1 MNWAWTSGD
10 NERLSIW
17 NGSFAMVSMSIV
29 NGFVAIYLLDGLH
42 ATNGQMGLLSSLPNL
57 VNLFSMLAAAA
68 MLRRSRSKKRFCA
81 NATMVSRSFYVFI
94 AIVPWLPIHNAALLV
109 VWLVALTRVPQSFG
123 DLSWQAMIGDL
134 IRPERRSNFFSERN
148 RILTLVGLVTTFLAG
163 LLLQQFDK
171 HATAPYQAVFLATVF
186 FAVMEV
192 LFLLKHDES
201 TGEASAILPE
211 PGSAT
216 ASATKQ
222 SSQMTW
228 LRALRDKRFLIVV
241 GALLWF
247 NFGWQMSWPLFSI
260 YQITTAHAP
269 AMWVG
274 MFTVA
279 NSLSQV
285 LSFRWWGRMA
295 ERHGNGK
302 MLALAAVGM
311 ATAPVLTIAST
322 NMYYLLLV
330 NLFTGVPVAG
340 TTLLIF
346 NYLLEVSPERDRT
359 AYISYY
365 NVVLSVIGFAAPEV
379 GIFFLGHIGM
389 TEAMWISTT
398 LRLTGAILF
407 WVVAVW

>member
-1 MNWAWTSGD
+1 
-10 NERLSIW
+10 
-17 NGSFAMVSMSIV
+17 MVSMSIV
-29 NGFVAIYLLDGLH
+29 NSFVAIYLLDGLH
-42 ATNGQMGLLSSLPNL
+42 ATDGQMGLLSSLPNL

-68 MLRRSRSKKRFCA
+68 MLRRTGSKKRFCA
-81 NATMVSRSFYVFI
+81 KATTVSRSFYVFI
-94 AIVPWLPIHNAALLV
+94 AIVPWLPIHHAALLV

-123 DLSWQAMIGDL
+123 DLSWQALIGDL

-171 HATAPYQAVFLATVF
+171 HATAPYQAVFLATAL

-192 LFLLKHDES
+192 LFLLRHDES
-201 TGEASAILPE
+201 ADETFGIVPE
-211 PGSAT
+211 PVPTETSAV
-216 ASATKQ
+216 AEKVEW
-222 SSQMTW
+222 TW
-228 LRALRDKRFLIVV
+228 VSVVRDRRYLLVV

-260 YQITTAHAP
+260 YQITTAHAS

-322 NMYYLLLV
+322 NMYYLLFV

-359 AYISYY
+359 DYISFY
-365 NVVLSVIGFAAPEV
+365 NVVLSVIGFAAPEI

-389 TEAMWISTT
+389 TGAMGISTT

-407 WVVAVW
+407 WIVAARLSTRNPMPKEATYSG